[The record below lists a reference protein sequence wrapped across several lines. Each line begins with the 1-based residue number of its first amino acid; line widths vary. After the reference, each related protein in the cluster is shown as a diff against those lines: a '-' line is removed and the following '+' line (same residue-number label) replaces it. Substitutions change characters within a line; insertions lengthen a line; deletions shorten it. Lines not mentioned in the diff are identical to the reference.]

1 VDGYTLPSG
10 AEIPTLGLG
19 VWQMED
25 DGETEQAVRWALELG
40 YRHIDTAAMYRNERG
55 VGDGIRAS
63 GIAREDVFVTTKLV
77 PAREDP
83 AGSLRESLDRL
94 GFDYVDLYLI
104 HWPRGD
110 YVAQWQALEQL
121 RADGLARDVGVS
133 NFGRRELDALVKAGA
148 QVPAVNQC
156 HFSPLRHDLGL
167 LELCRER
174 GIVFEAYSPL
184 EQGVGPRNRTVVQ
197 VAERVG
203 RTPGQVLI
211 RWAIQHGTV
220 VIPKSSRRE
229 RIEENA
235 QVFDFELD
243 AEAMA
248 ALDALG

>member
-1 VDGYTLPSG
+1 MARLPSG
-10 AEIPTLGLG
+10 AEMPTLGLG
-19 VWQMED
+19 VWQMEE
-25 DGETEQAVRWALELG
+25 GEETERAVQWALELG
-40 YRHIDTAAMYRNERG
+40 YRHIDTAAMYRNERS
-55 VGDGIRAS
+55 VGSAIRGSAVP
-63 GIAREDVFVTTKLV
+63 RDEVFVTTKLI

-83 AGSLRESLDRL
+83 AGALRESLDRL

-110 YVAQWQALEQL
+110 FVAQWQELETL
-121 RADGLARDVGVS
+121 RAQGLARDIGVS

-156 HFSPLRHDLGL
+156 HVSPLRHDLAL
-167 LELCRER
+167 LELCRAR

-203 RTPGQVLI
+203 RTPGQVMI

-229 RIEENA
+229 RIEENG

-243 AEAMA
+243 ADAMA
-248 ALDALG
+248 ALDGLG